1 MTCSPVRWW
10 DGGTVL
16 ASCEPPDSSIRQLW
30 LVPVSGARPKALT
43 RPHDPR
49 TTGDFGDLDAWRLPS
64 GLYLQ
69 AAGACGVLHIYRQ
82 ARNGSIKLVI
92 PPHTTDDN
100 RVLTARGSRLLVQA
114 PTDCIGSVSLLW
126 YDPGTQA
133 EQWLI
138 RPPAHVIGVTVAVPF
153 YSRQNGNL

>member
-1 MTCSPVRWW
+1 
-10 DGGTVL
+10 L
-16 ASCEPPDSSIRQLW
+16 ASCERPGNGPRVLW
-30 LVPVSGARPKALT
+30 LVPVSGAHPKALT

-49 TTGDFGDLDAWRLPS
+49 TTGDCGDLAAWRLPS

-69 AAGACGVLHIYRQ
+69 AAGACGLLPIYRQ

-100 RVLTARGSRLLVQA
+100 RVLTARGARPPGPA
-114 PTDCIGSVSLLW
+114 PTDCTGSNSLLW
-126 YDPGTQA
+126 YDPGTRA

-138 RPPAHVIGVTVAVPF
+138 RPKGNVIGVA
-153 YSRQNGNL
+153 NA